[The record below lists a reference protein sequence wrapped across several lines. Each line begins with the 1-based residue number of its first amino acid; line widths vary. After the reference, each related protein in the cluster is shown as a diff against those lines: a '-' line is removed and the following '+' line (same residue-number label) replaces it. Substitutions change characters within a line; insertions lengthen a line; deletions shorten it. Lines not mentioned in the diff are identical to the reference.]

1 MEIDEMPLEEK
12 YERLLNQMTLVWA
25 EAYDFNKKQGT
36 TDKWINYMA
45 DVEKKLLPY
54 TTGLGK
60 IFFKFI
66 KKIAPGKT
74 FKETVN
80 KVLYDQQKWHNY
92 SNLELSWISDR
103 EAIWKVKNCPFLN
116 KYEEL
121 IQKTG
126 FEISPKNIC
135 ENDIKL
141 MSNVFKEYGVELK
154 SKIEE
159 SGCQIRI
166 KLK

>member
-1 MEIDEMPLEEK
+1 MPLEEK

-25 EAYDFNKKQGT
+25 EVYDFNKKQGT
-36 TDKWINYMA
+36 TDKWLDYMTN
-45 DVEKKLLPY
+45 VEKKLLPY

-60 IFFKFI
+60 VFFKLM
-66 KKIAPGKT
+66 KKVAPGKT
-74 FKETVN
+74 FKQAVS
-80 KVLYDQQKWHNY
+80 KVLYDQQKWHQY

-103 EAIWKVKNCPFLN
+103 EAIWKVKDCPFLK

-121 IQKTG
+121 IDKTG
-126 FEISPKNIC
+126 FDITPKYIC
-135 ENDIKL
+135 ENDIKFML
-141 MSNVFKEYGVELK
+141 NVFKEYGVDLK

-159 SGCQIRI
+159 NGCQIKI

>member
-1 MEIDEMPLEEK
+1 MPLEEK

-36 TDKWINYMA
+36 TDEWLNYMA
-45 DVEKKLLPY
+45 NVEKKLLPY

-60 IFFKFI
+60 VFFKFM
-66 KKIAPGKT
+66 KKVAPGKT
-74 FKETVN
+74 FKQAVG
-80 KVLYDQQKWHNY
+80 KVLYDQQKWHQY

-103 EAIWKVKNCPFLN
+103 EAIWKVKDCPFLK

-121 IQKTG
+121 IEKTG
-126 FEISPKNIC
+126 FDITPKYIC
-135 ENDIKL
+135 ENDIKFML
-141 MSNVFKEYGVELK
+141 NVFKEYGVDLK
-154 SKIEE
+154 SKLEE
-159 SGCQIRI
+159 NGCQIKI